1 MKINDKLLPSNKKFG
16 FFFTLVFTLL
26 FLYSLIY
33 LTSQIYYIFLL
44 LCLFTLT
51 LTIFFPEKLLV
62 FNKLW
67 FRLGLLLNLI
77 ISPIILGFIFFF
89 LITPISIFFK
99 ITQRDYLKLKFK
111 NKRTYWINVK
121 YKTISKE
128 SLKQQY

>member
-111 NKRTYWINVK
+111 NKRTHWINVK